1 MGAEQDD
8 QAAAVVPSAFDG
20 PHRNRSD
27 CLNLFL
33 AHTADAVLVHQDGWV
48 VYINRAGTQLLRARD
63 ANKVLGRHVSDL
75 SPALAALTPTDTS
88 LPEPT
93 STVPRT
99 PVTIRRLTG
108 EMAYTEAFALTV
120 RWSASPAVAV
130 LLREPTNDH
139 HVHASAGA
147 ADDRLRAVIA
157 ALPDAIVVVDH
168 HGQVQFSNPA
178 ANLLFRGHLTT
189 AINLTD
195 PSLYQRYPLYDV
207 DGEQLPRWRRPLTH
221 ALQTGTATHDIIGA
235 DRSNGQRVWMAVTC
249 TPLTPGSDSSP
260 FVISLTD
267 VTEHR
272 TTADELSYRATHDQ
286 LTGLPNRAHTIATLD
301 YYLRARHRR
310 DPLAVMFIDLDDLK
324 TTNDTFGHA
333 VGDLILR
340 TSARRLRQALPAT
353 ATLGR
358 LGGDEF
364 VAVQLDDIDEL
375 SNITTNL
382 HTALAQPITIAGHN
396 LHIHASIGVVLVP
409 PRDTRTTDHI
419 LRRAD
424 HAMYRAK
431 TTGGARTHYL
441 TTPPAQP
448 FNGYVPQ
455 YFPRPH
461 DHPTEPIPRT
471 TTSQF
476 S

>member
-1 MGAEQDD
+1 M
-8 QAAAVVPSAFDG
+8 V
-20 PHRNRSD
+20 
-27 CLNLFL
+27 LL
-33 AHTADAVLVHQDGWV
+33 AGSSGVL
-48 VYINRAGTQLLRARD
+48 RD
-63 ANKVLGRHVSDL
+63 A
-75 SPALAALTPTDTS
+75 TS
-88 LPEPT
+88 EHHA
-93 STVPRT
+93 R
-99 PVTIRRLTG
+99 
-108 EMAYTEAFALTV
+108 AEAC
-120 RWSASPAVAV
+120 
-130 LLREPTNDH
+130 
-139 HVHASAGA
+139 A
-147 ADDRLRAVIA
+147 ADDRFQAVLA

-178 ANLLFRGHLTT
+178 ANHLFRGHLTT
-189 AINLTD
+189 TINLTD

-207 DGEQLPRWRRPLTH
+207 DGEQFPRRRRPLTR
-221 ALQTGTATHDIIGA
+221 ALQSGAPTHDIIGA
-235 DRSNGQRVWMAVTC
+235 DRANGQRVWMAVTC
-249 TPLTPGSDSSP
+249 TPVFPHDDHTP

-267 VTEHR
+267 VAEHR
-272 TTADELSYRATHDQ
+272 VTANELSYRATHDH

-340 TSARRLRQALPAT
+340 TSAHRLRQALPAT

-364 VAVQLDDIDEL
+364 VAIQLDDIDQL
-375 SNITTNL
+375 PYITNTL
-382 HTALAQPITIAGHN
+382 HDALAQPITIAGHT
-396 LHIHASIGVVLVP
+396 LHIHASIGVALVP

-431 TTGGARTHYL
+431 TTGGARTHYR
-441 TTPPAQP
+441 TTPSAQT

-455 YFPRPH
+455 YFPRRN
-461 DHPTEPIPRT
+461 DHPIQPIPRT
-471 TTSQF
+471 TI
-476 S
+476 